1 MYFLYVNCLLLV
13 WVLQLIFV
21 LWILLL
27 SISFLKNLFLI
38 GGDFLYSV
46 VLISVVQ
53 QGESAISVYMYIP
66 PSLASL
72 KGV

>member
-1 MYFLYVNCLLLV
+1 M
-13 WVLQLIFV
+13 FV
-21 LWILLL
+21 YRVEFIGWG
-27 SISFLKNLFLI
+27 ISFFLKNLFLI
-38 GGDFLYSV
+38 GGYFLYSV